1 MLSICICFECE
12 DVWHMD
18 MSGLCNFFLFH
29 RRTKKGII
37 RKLKSR
43 ICGFF
48 CMLSK
53 HDGIR
58 FY

>member
-1 MLSICICFECE
+1 
-12 DVWHMD
+12 MD

>member
-1 MLSICICFECE
+1 MWITIAPF
-12 DVWHMD
+12 VT
-18 MSGLCNFFLFH
+18 